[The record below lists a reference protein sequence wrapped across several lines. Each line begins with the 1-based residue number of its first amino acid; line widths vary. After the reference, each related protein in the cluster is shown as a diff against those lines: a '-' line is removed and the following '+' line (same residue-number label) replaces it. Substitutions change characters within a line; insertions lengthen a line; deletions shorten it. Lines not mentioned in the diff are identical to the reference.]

1 MIIWKPIEG
10 YEGLYEVSSSGL
22 VRSLDCFYKTG
33 QYYHSRFKAGKVLY
47 PRKDKDNY
55 NGVVLFKNGERS
67 SRRVC
72 RLVCAAF
79 HDNPDNKPVV
89 NHKNG
94 DTTCDFEWN
103 VEWATQSENI
113 LHSYRILKRKP
124 NPNMKGRIGS
134 LSPFAKP
141 LYQFDSS
148 GNLIKEWGSMGEA
161 VLSGFSRSRLKA
173 VVNGTQK
180 YHKGFSWSR

>member
-22 VRSLDCFYKTG
+22 VRSVDCFYKTG
-33 QYYHSRFKAGKVLY
+33 QYYVERFKAGKILA
-47 PRKDKDNY
+47 PKKDKDGY
-55 NGVVLFKNGERS
+55 RSVTLYKDGVKHCK
-67 SRRVC
+67 RVS
-72 RLVCAAF
+72 RLVCTAF
-79 HDNPDNKPVV
+79 HSNPENKPVV

-113 LHSYRILKRKP
+113 LHSYRVLKRKS
-124 NPNMKGRIGS
+124 NPNMTGRIGV

-141 LYQFDSS
+141 LYQFDKDGS
-148 GNLIKEWGSMGEA
+148 LIKEWGSMGEA
-161 VLSGFSRSRLKA
+161 VMSGFSRSKLKA
-173 VVNGTQK
+173 VVNGSQK
-180 YHKGFSWSR
+180 HHKGFIWSR